1 MGTMVVTAEKV
12 KELQRV
18 LDSQLLAIGVSLAIL
33 IDEAGNVI
41 VAAGNEN
48 GVDTTSLAALA
59 AANFGATAQIAK
71 LLGEEDFSILY
82 HKGKRDNIHF
92 TKIGMDFILVTI
104 FTDEIPLG
112 LVRLRVNQVAH
123 ELLNLLTEND

>member
-1 MGTMVVTAEKV
+1 MIVTDEKARQL
-12 KELQRV
+12 KEV
-18 LDSQLLAIGVSLAIL
+18 LDRQLLAIGVSLAIL

-41 VAAGNEN
+41 VSAGNVN

-82 HKGKRDNIHF
+82 HKGKKDNIHF
-92 TKIGMDFILVTI
+92 SKIGMDFILVTV
-104 FTDEIPLG
+104 FTDDIPLG
-112 LVRLRVNQVAH
+112 LVRLRVSQVAQ
-123 ELLNLLTEND
+123 ELLDLLAEN

>member
-1 MGTMVVTAEKV
+1 MMVLTSERV
-12 KELQRV
+12 KKLKGV
-18 LDSQLLAIGVSLAIL
+18 LKEQLLSIGVSLAIL

-41 VAAGNEN
+41 ASSGKEN

-82 HKGKRDNIHF
+82 HKGKKDNIHF
-92 TKIGMDFILVTI
+92 SRIGKEFILVTI
-104 FTDEIPLG
+104 FTDETPLG
-112 LVRLRVNQVAH
+112 LVRLRVNQISQD
-123 ELLNLLTEND
+123 LLNLLVEDD

>member
-1 MGTMVVTAEKV
+1 MSTMIVTNQKAL
-12 KELQRV
+12 ELKGV
-18 LDSQLLAIGVSLAIL
+18 LDRQLLAIGVSLAIL

-41 VAAGNEN
+41 VSSGNVN

-82 HKGKRDNIHF
+82 HKGKKDNIHF
-92 TKIGMDFILVTI
+92 SKIGMDFILVTV
-104 FTDEIPLG
+104 FTDDIPLG
-112 LVRLRVNQVAH
+112 LVRLKVNQVAQ
-123 ELLNLLTEND
+123 ELLDLLTES